1 MNHKLRHLVPG
12 HAWSV
17 VTRIRQLSNRY
28 KLTSDTGG
36 TVLLFGG
43 GGGLLLGL
51 GGGGRQRGHFGGEAL
66 EVGLKLVLWNGTN

>member
-17 VTRIRQLSNRY
+17 VTRTRYLSNISE
-28 KLTSDTGG
+28 LTSDAGG
-36 TVLLFGG
+36 TVLLLG

-51 GGGGRQRGHFGGEAL
+51 GGGGRQGGHFGGEAL